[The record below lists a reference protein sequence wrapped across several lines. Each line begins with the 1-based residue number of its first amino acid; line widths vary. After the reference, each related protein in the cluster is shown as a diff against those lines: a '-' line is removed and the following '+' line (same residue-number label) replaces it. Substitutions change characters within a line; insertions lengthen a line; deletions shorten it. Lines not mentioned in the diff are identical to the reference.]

1 MKKPKRR
8 DPKKTLR
15 NKADK
20 LLQTLIKTMYPE
32 CLVCGQPIN
41 CGHHFVTKA
50 SSLAL
55 RYYVP
60 NIIPICKKHHCL
72 VHAQPSLVEP
82 HICFALGQE
91 WFDDLMEAKKIKVKE
106 SVEFYQDHIDRL
118 TNFINEFKVKT

>member
-15 NKADK
+15 NTADK
-20 LLQTLIKTMYPE
+20 LLQKLIKTMYPS

-55 RYYVP
+55 RYYLP
-60 NIIPICKKHHCL
+60 NIIPICQKHHCL

-82 HICFALGQE
+82 TICFVLGE
-91 WFDDLMEAKKIKVKE
+91 DWYDGLMDAKKEKVKE
-106 SVEFYQDHIDRL
+106 NMEFYQEHIDKL
-118 TNFINEFKVKT
+118 TKLINEFKVKP